1 MLPTSSER
9 EDAAVKN
16 AATPFVNHAAYAQD
30 TCAAFACSVLSF
42 ILVILL
48 DASLLPG
55 SIVALLITQNTA
67 NNRMTARPAPACGLA
82 HAA

>member
-16 AATPFVNHAAYAQD
+16 AATPFVNHAAYAQNF
-30 TCAAFACSVLSF
+30 CAASSCPAMPA

-48 DASLLPG
+48 DADLLLG
-55 SIVALLITQNTA
+55 SIFVLLGIPGH
-67 NNRMTARPAPACGLA
+67 RMTARHFPSPQAASLA
-82 HAA
+82 